1 MTNRHHPP
9 SLPEDLGEEL
19 SSAAVA
25 AASADDDPLAP
36 LVAYAKPPTD
46 IDQAVVDIS
55 LAEQVYALR
64 MGGFTPSEIAHNLTK
79 QLKRRVLP
87 AEVDVLTEQVAIEN
101 RARTS
106 SQVAN
111 TFQLDLDR
119 IERAI
124 KAIWPAVCDGNLQ
137 AIDRFERLL
146 KRRADMLGLDA
157 PDIRATVTLGSPT
170 GNVDYSSLSTEELR
184 TLKALQNKAQTAHA
198 QKVISAR
205 LAPTAPA
212 NRSGLVEVLPREDGQ
227 D

>member
-1 MTNRHHPP
+1 VTNRHHPP
-9 SLPEDLGEEL
+9 SLPEDLGAEL
-19 SSAAVA
+19 SKAAVA
-25 AASADDDPLAP
+25 AASADTDPLSAV
-36 LVAYAKPPTD
+36 VAYAPPPTD

-55 LAEQVYALR
+55 LAEQVYSLR

-79 QLKRRVLP
+79 QLKRRVT
-87 AEVDVLTEQVAIEN
+87 AHEVDALTEQVAAEN
-101 RARTS
+101 RSRTS

-137 AIDRFERLL
+137 AIDRFERLQ

-157 PDIRATVTLGSPT
+157 PDIRATISLGAPT
-170 GNVDYSSLSTEELR
+170 GGVDYSSLSTEELR

-198 QKVISAR
+198 QKVVTAR
-205 LAPTAPA
+205 LAPATP
-212 NRSGLVEVLPREDGQ
+212 NYRSDVVADVLGEDGK